1 MRPDIGSGASP
12 KTEKMSGNS
21 LSRKSELLHHDL
33 LPIAGPHARKGFG
46 GPGRGVALPACSQ
59 GGVAPTRTGGGAAEE
74 VRKRK
79 GRAGHAR
86 GGGEPRMADDGCEC
100 RVART
105 IAAAAQP
112 TATLL
117 PPPPPTARSPPRRC
131 LREEFVSASRRAPQ
145 KSLRRQQISL
155 RTPHALPRSQLQ
167 VVAA

>member
-1 MRPDIGSGASP
+1 MTGDLSP
-12 KTEKMSGNS
+12 
-21 LSRKSELLHHDL
+21 KSELLHHDL

-105 IAAAAQP
+105 IAAAARP

-117 PPPPPTARSPPRRC
+117 PPPPTPRSPPRRC
-131 LREEFVSASRRAPQ
+131 LRRALRRGICFRFEKSTP